1 MLYHTARELQCH
13 QIKLNVG
20 ILRNMEMMLSEQVR
34 DLILFSVTPA
44 YSTKEGLW
52 LNASLSALWC
62 LCEKTLKLP

>member
-1 MLYHTARELQCH
+1 
-13 QIKLNVG
+13 
-20 ILRNMEMMLSEQVR
+20 MEMMLSEQVR